1 MAYLA
6 EAADLARELGDS
18 WRLSQILSW
27 QQLRRAALT
36 RDEPVTDGFGGQ
48 DGPAEPR

>member
-1 MAYLA
+1 MAYVA

-27 QQLRRAALT
+27 QATSARG
-36 RDEPVTDGFGGQ
+36 TD
-48 DGPAEPR
+48 ASSKATTET